1 MSDFDTELN
10 CEGLNCPLPVLKT
23 KKKIKEMSSGE
34 ILKMTSTDPGSVND
48 VTFWSK
54 INKNYLLS
62 HAEDGGVYTFYIQ
75 KNQIYLKLYK
85 KDNFCMVCYTIKLG
99 TESRLYRG
107 AGKTN
112 EYGILTFTGL
122 Q

>member
-23 KKKIKEMSSGE
+23 KKEIDGMSSGE

-54 INKNYLLS
+54 TNGNYLLS
-62 HAEDGGVYTFYIQ
+62 HTEDGGVYTFFIQ
-75 KNQIYLKLYK
+75 KKQIYLK
-85 KDNFCMVCYTIKLG
+85 F
-99 TESRLYRG
+99 SRKINLVWLI
-107 AGKTN
+107 T
-112 EYGILTFTGL
+112 
-122 Q
+122 QSS